1 MDFSIETLAIP
12 LITEDRHL
20 LDALRPICEEAAK
33 EHKTAQG
40 TLRSLVENEVH
51 KLLPH
56 GKANRQR
63 VAKALALTERT
74 LAQKLAMGFVQIT
87 KILLGV
93 VGVAA
98 AILAAS
104 AASAAV
110 QTATIDGITV
120 NDNVAST
127 RLGLTLPS
135 PALEPAR
142 RRSKSAKSM

>member
-1 MDFSIETLAIP
+1 
-12 LITEDRHL
+12 
-20 LDALRPICEEAAK
+20 
-33 EHKTAQG
+33 
-40 TLRSLVENEVH
+40 
-51 KLLPH
+51 
-56 GKANRQR
+56 
-63 VAKALALTERT
+63 
-74 LAQKLAMGFVQIT
+74 MGFVQIT